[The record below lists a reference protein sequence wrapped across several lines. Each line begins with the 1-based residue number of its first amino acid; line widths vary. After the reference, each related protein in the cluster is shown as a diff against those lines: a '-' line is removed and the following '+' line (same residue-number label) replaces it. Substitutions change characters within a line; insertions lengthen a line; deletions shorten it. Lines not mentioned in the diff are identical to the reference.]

1 MTGSIKRSARCA
13 ISASRINALGAHMKL
28 DRFER
33 ILCAII
39 LAATIIAAIGQ
50 VSVRTQYNEKA
61 LHRTLQFQRF
71 LAGEDYRGVFA
82 DHRVAKTK
90 RAIND

>member
-1 MTGSIKRSARCA
+1 
-13 ISASRINALGAHMKL
+13 MKL

-50 VSVRTQYNEKA
+50 VSTRTQYNEKA
-61 LHRTLQFQRF
+61 LHRKLQFQRF
-71 LAGEDYRGVFA
+71 LAGENYRGVFA
-82 DHRVAKTK
+82 DHRVAKTE
-90 RAIND
+90 RANND

>member
-1 MTGSIKRSARCA
+1 M
-13 ISASRINALGAHMKL
+13 

-33 ILCAII
+33 IVCAII

-50 VSVRTQYNEKA
+50 VSTRTQYSEKA
-61 LHRTLQFQRF
+61 LRRQLQYQRF

-82 DHRVAKTK
+82 DRRSLSMGRDKK
-90 RAIND
+90 